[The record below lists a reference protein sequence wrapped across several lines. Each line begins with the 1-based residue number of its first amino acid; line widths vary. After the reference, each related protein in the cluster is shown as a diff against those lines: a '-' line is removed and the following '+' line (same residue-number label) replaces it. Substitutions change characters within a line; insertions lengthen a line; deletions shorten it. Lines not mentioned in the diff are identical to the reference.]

1 MDVLAAT
8 GSATTVD
15 SLVLSSRQLAAIT
28 KIWQLTA
35 AAGDR
40 RRRATAAIGEIAD
53 YVDCDGIG
61 LSAWN
66 PFARGHEPVA
76 QLGYSADVVA
86 YTNDSRFLNDS
97 AYRTVRKASRPQRMI
112 DVPGIEKTD
121 PFVSVFA
128 PAGYAEGV
136 VSCLHARDGRY
147 AGMLYLST
155 KHDIPASADAL
166 AVLELVSTALAELTD
181 VTHSLQ
187 TVADLLLPAPAAVVV
202 VGDGVPI
209 ALPGRDAGGLIE
221 EGEDLVAEAVR
232 RAPGEAGAVS
242 FLWIEH
248 GELLRVYA
256 ARLGGV
262 PQLIVGAEPTSCP
275 LTIREL
281 EVLTALATGATNPEI
296 AEQLVVSRHTV
307 GRHIEHILEKLEVG
321 TRAAAAGVA
330 VRDGLLLGGRAPK
343 DRSSE
348 G

>member
-1 MDVLAAT
+1 MDVLAPA
-8 GSATTVD
+8 GSATTID
-15 SLVLSSRQLAAIT
+15 GLVLSSRQLAAAT
-28 KIWQLTA
+28 KIGQLTA
-35 AAGDR
+35 GAGDQHS
-40 RRRATAAIGEIAD
+40 RAAAAIGEIAA
-53 YVDCDGIG
+53 YVDCDAIG

-66 PFARGHEPVA
+66 PFARGHDPVA
-76 QLGYSADVVA
+76 QLGYSTEVVA
-86 YTNDSRFLNDS
+86 YTNDSRFLDDS

-112 DVPGIEKTD
+112 DVPGIENTD
-121 PFVSVFA
+121 PFLSVFA

-136 VSCLHARDGRY
+136 VSCLYARDGRY

-155 KHDIPASADAL
+155 KHDIPASEDAL

-209 ALPGRDAGGLIE
+209 ALPGRDAGRLIE
-221 EGEDLVAEAVR
+221 EGEELVAEAVR
-232 RAPGEAGAVS
+232 RATGEAGAVS

-256 ARLGGV
+256 ARLGV
-262 PQLIVGAEPTSCP
+262 HQLIVGAAPTSCP

-281 EVLTALATGATNPEI
+281 EVLSALATGATNPAI

-307 GRHIEHILEKLEVG
+307 SRHIEHILEKLDVG

-330 VRDGLLLGGRAPK
+330 VRDGLLLAGRAPK